1 MMSSS
6 FFENV
11 LEVAQAQA
19 QAQALSLESPDDPL
33 HSLRMLA
40 AHAELEQYG
49 KLRGS
54 V

>member
-11 LEVAQAQA
+11 LEV
-19 QAQALSLESPDDPL
+19 AQALSLESPDDPL

>member
-11 LEVAQAQA
+11 LEVA

>member
-11 LEVAQAQA
+11 LEVAQA